1 MRTTGKGSAH
11 VHAIADTTLMRRV
24 SSGDESAFAE
34 LYHRYNR
41 KVLDFFY
48 AMSRNAQVAE
58 ELAGDTFARIW
69 HVRRRYA
76 ATGSFPAYLFSFARH
91 IWLEHCRRMR
101 KDRKLGTVADW
112 ADVETSLVALDAFR
126 PDEAAASE
134 ELEAHIVRALDDL
147 PEEQRMVFVM
157 RVMQRMSLEDI
168 AEVMQCPVNTV
179 RSRKLLALKR
189 LREAL
194 RDLLAV

>member
-1 MRTTGKGSAH
+1 MNGLSD
-11 VHAIADTTLMRRV
+11 ISLMRRV
-24 SSGDESAFAE
+24 GEGDEPAFEE
-34 LYHRYNR
+34 LYRRYNR
-41 KVLDFFY
+41 KLLDFFF
-48 AMSRNAQVAE
+48 AMGRDPQIAE

-91 IWLEHCRRMR
+91 IWLEQCRRTR
-101 KDRKLGTVADW
+101 KQWKLGTVADW

-126 PDEAAASE
+126 PDEAAAGK
-134 ELEAHIVRALDDL
+134 ELGRHIATALDAL

-157 RVMQRMSLEDI
+157 RVIQRMSLEDI
-168 AEVMQCPVNTV
+168 ATVMQCPVNTV

-189 LREAL
+189 LRDAL
-194 RDLLAV
+194 KELLAI

>member
-1 MRTTGKGSAH
+1 
-11 VHAIADTTLMRRV
+11 
-24 SSGDESAFAE
+24 
-34 LYHRYNR
+34 
-41 KVLDFFY
+41 
-48 AMSRNAQVAE
+48 
-58 ELAGDTFARIW
+58 
-69 HVRRRYA
+69 
-76 ATGSFPAYLFSFARH
+76 
-91 IWLEHCRRMR
+91 MR

-126 PDEAAASE
+126 PDHAAASE
-134 ELEAHIVRALDDL
+134 ELEARIMKALDDL

-157 RVMQRMSLEDI
+157 RVMQRMSLDDI

-194 RDLLAV
+194 RELLAV